1 MDPGLRQD
9 DDLAAVP
16 VGLLVIPAQAGI
28 QFDFRSGW
36 ILACH
41 DDGLATV
48 LVALLVIPAR
58 AGMQFDFRPGLIPA
72 CATMTGSQ
80 RCWFSF
86 ASFASFAL
94 RL

>member
-28 QFDFRSGW
+28 QFDFRSG
-36 ILACH
+36 
-41 DDGLATV
+41 
-48 LVALLVIPAR
+48 
-58 AGMQFDFRPGLIPA
+58 LIPA